1 MVVLGMLGK
10 GADGKVLLV
19 ANNKGQVAAVKL
31 VEKHGEEEAN
41 NWLEIY
47 SEYCT
52 ELNWKVGAEI

>member
-1 MVVLGMLGK
+1 MLGK

-41 NWLEIY
+41 NWIEIY